1 MKSIM
6 VLLVLIFIFL
16 FIVLPIGVIYYFVKR
31 SRKPSVRKDQI
42 LEDWQALIEKG
53 KGSAE
58 DVYKAMISSLEESKA
73 PGVTW
78 ERQEI
83 EAGQMLMRKSY
94 NGLVV
99 TNSSLEGFVAY
110 VFAYD
115 YGTALHVA
123 WFLSMKASFLKQV
136 VIASVLQETDPRA
149 LVRYLPIYQQLEL
162 SAYTTVVHTA
172 IKKAVAYQ
180 MGKLNQDISSI
191 NTKSKGFLEVW

>member
-1 MKSIM
+1 MKTVM

-110 VFAYD
+110 VFAY
-115 YGTALHVA
+115 
-123 WFLSMKASFLKQV
+123 
-136 VIASVLQETDPRA
+136 
-149 LVRYLPIYQQLEL
+149 EL
-162 SAYTTVVHTA
+162 IVS
-172 IKKAVAYQ
+172 
-180 MGKLNQDISSI
+180 
-191 NTKSKGFLEVW
+191 KS